1 MIFDVAPEGLLIP
14 KALLGGADRLLLLR
28 ENGRIV
34 LVPLVEQGPTG
45 GAPGSDDGTQ
55 PGPATDDPI
64 WGLGRNPVST
74 GVTDGSV
81 NHDHY
86 LSGDPHGEGS

>member
-1 MIFDVAPEGLLIP
+1 MILDVAPDGLLIP
-14 KALLGGADRLLLLR
+14 KSLLGGADRLVLSR

-34 LVPLVEQGPTG
+34 LVPVVDQNPG
-45 GAPGSDDGTQ
+45 GDATRADDDAES
-55 PGPATDDPI
+55 GPAADDPI

-86 LSGDPHGEGS
+86 IYGDPHRKES